1 VEWVVVSL
9 GSNLG
14 DARAHLGAAVR
25 GLRTLPD
32 HLGLKLWAV
41 SPLYRTQPWQAQGP
55 DFLNAVAVLQ
65 GPNDEHA
72 PLLLLRALQA
82 LEVQQGRQRPYHHAP
97 RTLDLDMILYGQRV
111 MDTADLVLPH
121 PRALQRAFVLQP
133 LRDVM
138 PDLQWPGYGNGWTDL
153 LQTLSDPPPQRLED
167 PAWP

>member
-1 VEWVVVSL
+1 
-9 GSNLG
+9 
-14 DARAHLGAAVR
+14 
-25 GLRTLPD
+25 
-32 HLGLKLWAV
+32 
-41 SPLYRTQPWQAQGP
+41 
-55 DFLNAVAVLQ
+55 
-65 GPNDEHA
+65 
-72 PLLLLRALQA
+72 
-82 LEVQQGRQRPYHHAP
+82 EVQQGRQRPYHHAP
-97 RTLDLDMILYGQRV
+97 RTLDLDLILYGQRV